1 MDLTSI
7 PRILATDDLQLRPS
21 NPTDAEGMLAMLSDP
36 ESMKYWSD
44 QPISDLDAAMEVL
57 DQDLKSDA
65 QGNSMCWAITFKGQD
80 KMIGKCILFQFS
92 RDNHRAEIGYIL
104 NRKYWRQGLTYQAL
118 GAVIDFAFN
127 TLNLHRIE
135 ADIDTENL
143 ASIGLLEKLG
153 FEREGLFRERWRV
166 YDEWQD
172 SLMLGLLKQDW
183 QAKKASTVEK

>member
-7 PRILATDDLQLRPS
+7 PRILKTDDLQLRPS
-21 NPTDAEGMLAMLSDP
+21 NPTDAEGMLTMLSDQ
-36 ESMKYWSD
+36 ESMRYWSD
-44 QPISDLDAAMEVL
+44 QPISDLDAAIEVL
-57 DQDLKSDA
+57 DQDLESDA
-65 QGNSMCWAITFKGQD
+65 QGNSMCWAITFNGQD

-92 RDNHRAEIGYIL
+92 RENRAEIGYIL

-127 TLNLHRIE
+127 TLKLHRIE
-135 ADIDTENL
+135 ADVDTENL

-153 FEREGLFRERWRV
+153 FKREGLFRERWRV

-183 QAKKASTVEK
+183 LANRASVAEK

>member
-7 PRILATDDLQLRPS
+7 PRILKTDDLQLRPS
-21 NPTDAEGMLAMLSDP
+21 NPTDAEGMLAMLSDH

-44 QPISDLDAAMEVL
+44 QPISDLDTAIEVL
-57 DQDLKSDA
+57 DKDLESDA

-92 RDNHRAEIGYIL
+92 QENHRAEIGYIL

-127 TLNLHRIE
+127 TLKLHRIE

-153 FEREGLFRERWRV
+153 FKREGLFHERWRV

-172 SLMLGLLKQDW
+172 SLMLGLLKQNW
-183 QAKKASTVEK
+183 LAEK

>member
-7 PRILATDDLQLRPS
+7 PRILKTDDLQLRPS
-21 NPTDAEGMLAMLSDP
+21 NPTDAEGMLAMLSDQ
-36 ESMKYWSD
+36 ESMRYWSD
-44 QPISDLDAAMEVL
+44 QPISDLDAAIEVL
-57 DQDLKSDA
+57 DQDLESDA
-65 QGNSMCWAITFKGQD
+65 QGNSMCWAITFNGQD

-92 RDNHRAEIGYIL
+92 RENRAEIGYIL

-127 TLNLHRIE
+127 TLKLHRIE
-135 ADIDTENL
+135 ADVDTENL

-153 FEREGLFRERWRV
+153 FKREGLFRERWRV

-183 QAKKASTVEK
+183 LANRASVAEK